1 MQGSRTT
8 ARLSDVAQLAGV
20 SPGLVSRLVN
30 EDPTLKIRPE
40 TRERVMDAI
49 DMLQYTPH
57 ASARALRS
65 ARTGLLGFALHHV
78 NDPIYAQLV
87 ESAQTAAA
95 ERNYSVVL
103 LNASELVGRRD
114 AYRALVGGHRV
125 DGLLVQSGFG
135 ADNSGLQELVLS
147 IPSVVFNASAMPGIR
162 TVRLDDSTAS
172 AIATRHLVEL
182 GHTRIAFVGAEGA
195 SSDRRFQ
202 GYAEALDDAGLQSLP
217 MVSGG
222 WSASEARKGIEQY
235 FSSGGRAT
243 ALVVA
248 TSTSALGVHAGV
260 ISSGRSIPD
269 DVSLVCIQ
277 DAWFAEHLNP
287 PLTAV
292 ELPLGDVGRLAVNLL
307 IEQIASHTEGEV
319 VLGDPPPA
327 LIERESTSVPGADPV

>member
-1 MQGSRTT
+1 
-8 ARLSDVAQLAGV
+8 
-20 SPGLVSRLVN
+20 
-30 EDPTLKIRPE
+30 
-40 TRERVMDAI
+40 
-49 DMLQYTPH
+49 
-57 ASARALRS
+57 
-65 ARTGLLGFALHHV
+65 
-78 NDPIYAQLV
+78 
-87 ESAQTAAA
+87 
-95 ERNYSVVL
+95 
-103 LNASELVGRRD
+103 
-114 AYRALVGGHRV
+114 
-125 DGLLVQSGFG
+125 LVQSGFG

-235 FSSGGRAT
+235 FWSGGRAT

-260 ISSGRSIPD
+260 ISSGRSVPD
-269 DVSLVCIQ
+269 DVYLVCIQ

-287 PLTAV
+287 PLTPV
-292 ELPLGDVGRLAVNLL
+292 EVPLGDVGCRAVTLP
-307 IEQIASHTEGEV
+307 IEGVASHTEGEV
-319 VLGDPPPA
+319 VLGDPSPA
-327 LIERESTSVPGADPV
+327 LIERESTSVPRAEPVRDTQRDGAHGRAGCQRDAVWSASRRRSPRRRSRWSIRRRSLYCYGFARRARRGSSSPIPR